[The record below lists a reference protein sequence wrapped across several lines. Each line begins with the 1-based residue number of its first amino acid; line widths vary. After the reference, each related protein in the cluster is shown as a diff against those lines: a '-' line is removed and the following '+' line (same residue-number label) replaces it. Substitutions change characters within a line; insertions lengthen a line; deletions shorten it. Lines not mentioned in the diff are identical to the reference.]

1 MQVLSTAAA
10 ATANRIAGASMSPM
24 IPAAETATRDRA
36 VTPMEEY
43 LFDLRGFL
51 VLKKAIAP
59 DHLREI
65 NATLDTLL
73 ALDPPLQRGEWYGGV
88 LAHSFGGKDGIN
100 LQHIYEGGEA
110 FERLIDHPAW
120 IEKVKHFVGGQDNF
134 DAAFGPLF
142 IDENFANIR
151 GPGEA
156 IGLHSGGDKLTKRT
170 QFRYENGQ
178 FGCGQINIL
187 IGLNKIGPG
196 DGATMVIPGSHKSNF
211 RHPDFDRH
219 VIRAGEATSV
229 DGVEGAIE
237 VHLDAG
243 DVLLFV
249 DAISHGSAAR
259 VNAGERRIAVFRY
272 GPSWGN
278 FRHPYRPSEELL
290 ARLSPPRRKI
300 VQPQTPIPRVPNRLA
315 SKND

>member
-1 MQVLSTAAA
+1 MQAVSSPNINPATST
-10 ATANRIAGASMSPM
+10 P
-24 IPAAETATRDRA
+24 A

-51 VLKKAIAP
+51 VLRNAIAP
-59 DHLREI
+59 DHLAGI
-65 NATLDTLL
+65 NAVLDTIL
-73 ALDPPLQRGEWYGGV
+73 ALDPPLRRGEWYGGV
-88 LAHSFGGKDGIN
+88 LAHSFGGKDGVN
-100 LQHIYEGGEA
+100 LQHIYEAGEP

-120 IEKVKHFVGGQDNF
+120 IDKVKHFVGGQRNF
-134 DAAFGPLF
+134 DAQHGPLF

-156 IGLHSGGDKLTKRT
+156 IGLHSGGHEMTKRT
-170 QFRYENGQ
+170 QFRYHNGQ

-187 IGLNKIGPG
+187 MGFNDIGPG

-211 RHPDFDRH
+211 KHPHFDRH
-219 VIRAGEATSV
+219 VIRQGEATSV
-229 DGVEGAIE
+229 DGVEGAVE

-243 DVLLFV
+243 DVILFV

-259 VNAGERRIAVFRY
+259 VNPGLRRIAVFRY

-278 FRHPYRPSEELL
+278 FRHPYVPSPEFL
-290 ARLSPPRRKI
+290 ARLTPERRKI
-300 VQPQTPIPRVPNRLA
+300 VQPAPPVPRTPNRLE
-315 SKND
+315 